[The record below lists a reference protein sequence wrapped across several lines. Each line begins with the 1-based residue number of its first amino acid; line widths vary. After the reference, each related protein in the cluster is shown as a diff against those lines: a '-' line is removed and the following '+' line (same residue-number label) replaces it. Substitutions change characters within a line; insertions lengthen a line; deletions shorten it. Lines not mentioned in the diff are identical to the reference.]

1 MADRI
6 EPEYGW
12 AAVCLDGLPRPFIN
26 IRSVSA
32 KRREAMQPIINAWRR
47 EEETEAQCWRRAR
60 RRGWRVQ
67 RVVVKLY
74 GSGGQHAE

>member
-6 EPEYGW
+6 KPEYGW
-12 AAVCLDGLPRPFIN
+12 AAICLDGSPRPFIHIN
-26 IRSVSA
+26 SA
-32 KRREAMQPIINAWRR
+32 GGTRRQAMQYIINAWRR
-47 EEETEAQCWRRAR
+47 EDETETQCWRRAR
-60 RRGWRVQ
+60 RHGWRVQ